1 METKSKFCEND
12 KDFDTVKTFREI
24 KESISKEIWGLSYE
38 NFMKYLE
45 NSKRKMFR
53 DIVESPNC

>member
-1 METKSKFCEND
+1 MEHKNRFCENE

-24 KESISKEIWGLSYE
+24 KDNISKDTWGLSYE

-45 NSKRKMFR
+45 NSRHQQSRNVAGRM
-53 DIVESPNC
+53 